1 MEEKKVAHA
10 PQRVRFEI
18 RRRILTV
25 LSVFDLTPRMRRVTF
40 TTDMSG
46 FASPSP
52 DDHIK
57 LFFGKEANGEDCMR
71 DYTPRYF
78 DIERGFL
85 VIDFALH
92 EHGIAT
98 GWARSAKVGDTLE
111 IAGPRGSVVMPDDF
125 DYYLLIGDETALPAI
140 GRRLE
145 TLRPDV
151 PVTVICIVQNVAE
164 VQTFQT
170 RAALNIQWVYRA
182 GTSGDDGQLAH
193 VALESWKQ
201 PAGEGFVWI
210 AAEAKA
216 ARALKTFMLTER
228 NHPAAWLKSS
238 GYWVEGA
245 AGASDK

>member
-1 MEEKKVAHA
+1 MENNKAAHA
-10 PQRVRFEI
+10 LERVRYDI

-25 LSVFDLTPRMRRVTF
+25 SAAFDITPRMRRITF
-40 TTDMSG
+40 TCDMSG
-46 FASPSP
+46 FQSRSP

-92 EHGIAT
+92 ESGVAT
-98 GWARSAKVGDTLE
+98 DWAKKAKVGDTLE
-111 IAGPRGSVVMPDDF
+111 IAGPRGSVVVPDDF

-145 TLRPDV
+145 TLRADV
-151 PVTVICIVQNVAE
+151 PVTAICIVQNVAE
-164 VQTFQT
+164 AQNFQT
-170 RAALNIQWVYRA
+170 RARLDLRWVYRA
-182 GTSGDDGQLAH
+182 KSEGDDAQLVRAE
-193 VALESWKQ
+193 LEKWKQ

-216 ARALKTFMLTER
+216 ARTLKNLMLTER
-228 NHPAAWLKSS
+228 SHPAAWLKSS

-245 AGASDK
+245 AGASEK